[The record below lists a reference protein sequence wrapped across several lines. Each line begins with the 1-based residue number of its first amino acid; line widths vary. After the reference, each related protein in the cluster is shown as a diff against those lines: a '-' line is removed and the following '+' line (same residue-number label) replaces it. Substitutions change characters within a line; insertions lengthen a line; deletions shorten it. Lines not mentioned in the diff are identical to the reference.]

1 MIARRA
7 GWGGAALVGLTLAAM
22 AASAQPA
29 APLLPG
35 IPGLSAA
42 DIATMPDAARKAGCA
57 VKSGEV
63 PRALAQA
70 SGRLGITAAQQGA
83 WDRSA
88 REMTEAVAPL
98 AAECDRPPQAA
109 GSLAATLDRLRGD
122 AALAAALSRVQ
133 AAAQGLYGALTPAQ
147 QQMINQ
153 AANGMRDRLPGIIA
167 GQTMPG
173 LPTH

>member
-1 MIARRA
+1 MRA
-7 GWGGAALVGLTLAAM
+7 LRTGWGGAALAAVTLAAGG
-22 AASAQPA
+22 AAAQG

-42 DIATMPDAARKAGCA
+42 DIATMPDAPRKAGCA

-70 SGRLGITAAQQGA
+70 RGRLGITAAQQGA

-98 AAECDRPPQAA
+98 AAECDRPPQTA